1 VVGGEFIHPSV
12 LWTIPKD
19 MGRLNSLPRVTQ
31 SPSMGLGRETGVF
44 RTRSSSPCRI
54 NGLIHLLES
63 WLNELTKKFEVI
75 LLMSVENNEDRENV
89 CNFQSQTCS

>member
-1 VVGGEFIHPSV
+1 
-12 LWTIPKD
+12 
-19 MGRLNSLPRVTQ
+19 MPRVTQ